1 MEENTVEKEG
11 REQILSQQEEELLR
25 KLGEVSFRDEY
36 ESVCRILE
44 KTLQG
49 INEEMTAHLGRDYIS
64 SIEWRVKSPKSCIEK
79 MKHKGVE
86 LTLKDAVERLNDIA
100 GVRVVCSFLDDMY
113 ALCNRLITDYGF
125 EKMCQGYLQNR

>member
-1 MEENTVEKEG
+1 MVVT
-11 REQILSQQEEELLR
+11 I
-25 KLGEVSFRDEY
+25 
-36 ESVCRILE
+36 
-44 KTLQG
+44 
-49 INEEMTAHLGRDYIS
+49 